1 MDVDWRE
8 VSRVAIPGPVVPG
21 PAGTL
26 HRAAPTPL
34 TALAFDVHQDLLWT
48 GNDSGRVTSYYGS
61 ELQRYTVYKGH
72 NDGAVRNFL
81 FSDRGIV
88 SLGSKSLHISAR
100 RGLSKAHITN
110 DRMHDLRCMS
120 YTSKGTSEIIAG
132 GAGGVQ
138 QPLLT
143 INLDRGTV
151 INEIPS
157 NDDVIVMRRDRVICC
172 GTATG
177 SVNIIDPNSF
187 KIIKTI
193 RAHGATVSDID
204 AQNNILLTCGYSS
217 RQTGFVLDPLVN
229 IYDLRTF
236 RSLPP
241 VPFPAGAAFCRMHPK
256 MSTTGIIASQTGQFQ
271 IIDIANPNVVNLR
284 QANVSNYISSLE
296 LAPSGDALALADTD
310 AILQLWGKPDK
321 IRFTELSNPI
331 EWQSVP
337 MPPPNVPEMNDYSS
351 LASVGIPY
359 YREQLLSAWPSHMV
373 FEVGKPT
380 PKIDSDILSKM
391 KMHDFVGWAPYH
403 RRTRRYQVESTKV
416 QEKPGQVQ
424 APRFR
429 SEKAREGV
437 SDDKMDVTT
446 PWSAVAAELRPFDV
460 PVMYHKVEIKYS
472 RFGVDDFDFEF
483 YNKTRYSGLETH
495 ITNSYSNSLLQLLKF
510 TPMMRNY
517 ALHHTARNCLSE
529 TCLLCELGFLFD
541 MLDKANGQNCQAT
554 NFLRTFSSISQA
566 SAMGLFEEGMHRS
579 SQSLTAMI
587 QSLNRFLMEKLATDF
602 KACPIEGHDESE
614 LENALIT
621 SSMTCIKCSN
631 CGTETMRPSNSFVR
645 ELAYPKKAKALG
657 SFSTVLKHSIE
668 RDGQTRGWCDKC
680 RRYLSLTTKKVVHD
694 VQPEV
699 LMFNAA
705 AGSPESK
712 LYWAEK
718 NWLPREIGIV
728 VQDKKFLCYQGSEL
742 NKIKE
747 RNSNIVVY
755 ELVGLVAE
763 ITGDNDTAPH
773 LVSLIDVSFTDPGER
788 KESNWHLFND
798 FLVRPVSQEEAM
810 NFAPSWKL
818 PSILCF
824 QQKSKGNVVDGSW
837 MNNIDTSLLFK
848 DFPTVP
854 PNDNCQP
861 LSIEENP
868 VPGTIVAIDAEF
880 VALQKEEIEVKA
892 DGTRETIRPSRLSLA
907 RVSVLRGNGEAEG
920 VPFIDD
926 YIHTKELVVDY
937 LTLFSGIE
945 PGDLDP
951 MVSKHALV
959 SLKVAYKKLWIL
971 LNLGCIFV
979 GHGLLK
985 DFRIINIHVP
995 KEQVIDTVDIYFK
1008 KARQR
1013 KLSLRFLAYYF
1024 LRQNIQ
1030 TGNHD
1035 SIEDA
1040 NTALRLYKKYLEFED
1055 AGIFEQMLN
1064 NVYQDGKLTNFKPPG
1079 ENEAALA
1086 ALQAENKT
1094 GNANTTAA
1102 GGTITSTTT
1111 ATVTA
1116 ASSAAVTPAV
1126 VPLNSS
1132 GIGGFGLDGAG
1143 SRPITPLDAGIGVGG
1158 GVMLS
1163 SGMSNISSPP
1173 PMVRNAIS
1181 PFKPQLQI
1189 QPQQLMSQP
1198 PPPQPIFH
1206 PQPPQ
1211 PQQQTHHRI
1220 HQLGH
1225 AGLQQQ
1231 QQQQQPQQVHQ
1242 SQQQQPMQHRSFA
1255 KVMASPPPQQQQQQ
1269 QKRNMQGRWR

>member
-8 VSRVAIPGPVVPG
+8 VSRVAIPGALPHTPS
-21 PAGTL
+21 
-26 HRAAPTPL
+26 TPL
-34 TALAFDVHQDLLWT
+34 TALSFDIHQDLIWA
-48 GNDSGRVTSYYGS
+48 GNDYGRVTSYYGS
-61 ELQRYTVYKGH
+61 ELQRYTSYRGH
-72 NDGAVRNFL
+72 DEGPVRNFL

-88 SLGSKSLHISAR
+88 SLGPKSLHVSAR
-100 RGLSKAHITN
+100 RGLAKSHITN
-110 DRMHDLRCMS
+110 ERMFDLRCMS
-120 YTSKGTSEIIAG
+120 YTSKGTSEVIAG
-132 GAGGVQ
+132 GIQ
-138 QPLLT
+138 RSLLT

-151 INEIPS
+151 INELPS
-157 NDDVIVMRRDRVICC
+157 EDDVVVMRRDRVICC
-172 GTATG
+172 GTANG

-193 RAHGATVSDID
+193 RAHGASVSDID
-204 AQNNILLTCGYSS
+204 AQNNVLLTCGYSP
-217 RQTGFVLDPLVN
+217 RQSGYVLDPLLN

-256 MSTTGIIASQTGQFQ
+256 MSTTGIVASQTGQFQ

-284 QANVSNYISSLE
+284 QANVANYISSLE
-296 LAPSGDALALADTD
+296 LAPSGDALALADAD

-321 IRFTELSNPI
+321 IRFTELSNPV
-331 EWQSVP
+331 EWASVP
-337 MPPPNVPEMNDYSS
+337 TPLPNVDIGPDSALSM
-351 LASVGIPY
+351 VGMPY

-373 FEVGKPT
+373 FEVGKPP
-380 PKIDSDILSKM
+380 PKIDSDILAKM
-391 KMHDFVGWAPYH
+391 KMHDFVGYAPNP
-403 RRTRRYQVESTKV
+403 RRTRRYQVETAKV

-424 APRFR
+424 APKFR
-429 SEKAREGV
+429 SEKAREGDF
-437 SDDKMDVTT
+437 DDKIDENT
-446 PWSAVAAELRPFDV
+446 PWSAVTGDLRPFDV
-460 PVMYHKVEIKYS
+460 PAMYHKVEIKYS

-483 YNKTRYSGLETH
+483 YNKTKYSGLETH
-495 ITNSYSNSLLQLLKF
+495 ITNSYSNPLLQLLKF
-510 TPMMRNY
+510 TPMIRNY
-517 ALHHTARNCLSE
+517 ALHHTTRNCLTE

-554 NFLRTFSSISQA
+554 NFLKTFSSISQA
-566 SAMGLFEEGMHRS
+566 SAMGLFEEGMPRS
-579 SQSLTAMI
+579 NQSLSGMI
-587 QSLNRFLMEKLATDF
+587 QSLNRFLMEKISTDF
-602 KACPIEGHDESE
+602 KSCPVEGRDELD

-645 ELAYPKKAKALG
+645 ELAYPKKAKTLG
-657 SFSTVLKHSIE
+657 TFSTVLKHSIE

-694 VQPEV
+694 VQPKV

-705 AGSPESK
+705 AISPESK
-712 LYWAEK
+712 MYWAER

-728 VQDKKFLCYQGSEL
+728 VQDRKFLCYQGAEL
-742 NKIKE
+742 NKVKE
-747 RNSNIVVY
+747 RNPNVVVY

-763 ITGDNDTAPH
+763 ITGDQDTAPH
-773 LVSLIDVSFTDPGER
+773 LVGLIDVAFTTPGER
-788 KESNWHLFND
+788 KGSNWHLFND

-810 NFAPSWKL
+810 NFAPAWKL
-818 PSILCF
+818 PSVLCF
-824 QQKSKGNVVDGSW
+824 QQKSESNMVDNSW
-837 MNNIDTSLLFK
+837 KNNLDTSLLFK
-848 DFPTVP
+848 NLPLALST
-854 PNDNCQP
+854 NNCQP
-861 LSIEENP
+861 LSMDESP
-868 VPGTIVAIDAEF
+868 TPGTVFAIDAEF

-907 RVSVLRGNGEAEG
+907 RVSVLRGNGESEG

-926 YIHTKELVVDY
+926 YIHTKEPVVDY

-951 MVSKHALV
+951 MQSKHPLV

-971 LNLGCIFV
+971 LNLGCVFV

-995 KEQVIDTVDIYFK
+995 KEQVIDTVDIYYK

-1079 ENEAALA
+1079 ENEAAMA
-1086 ALQAENKT
+1086 AAAAAEIK
-1094 GNANTTAA
+1094 AN
-1102 GGTITSTTT
+1102 S
-1111 ATVTA
+1111 
-1116 ASSAAVTPAV
+1116 SNLSAAPPTPGV
-1126 VPLNSS
+1126 
-1132 GIGGFGLDGAG
+1132 FTLDGAS
-1143 SRPITPLDAGIGVGG
+1143 SRPITPLEGG
-1158 GVMLS
+1158 LKSTG
-1163 SGMSNISSPP
+1163 
-1173 PMVRNAIS
+1173 S
-1181 PFKPQLQI
+1181 PFKQQPQQPQ
-1189 QPQQLMSQP
+1189 QPQQLLLSPPQQYSQP
-1198 PPPQPIFH
+1198 RQLPPPQPHLQQQPH
-1206 PQPPQ
+1206 PQDIHRMHLSQQQMSPQHMPPQ
-1211 PQQQTHHRI
+1211 QMPPPQMPPQQMP
-1220 HQLGH
+1220 LSP
-1225 AGLQQQ
+1225 QQQ
-1231 QQQQQPQQVHQ
+1231 QQVGQQPPL
-1242 SQQQQPMQHRSFA
+1242 PMQHRSFA
-1255 KVMASPPPQQQQQQ
+1255 KVMASPPPQG
-1269 QKRNMQGRWR
+1269 KRNMQGRWR